1 VVTARRIDVSRPHAR
16 DGGSASRRALRCALA
31 CFALLLAALAA
42 SPAWA
47 RVRVE
52 VDRDPVVA
60 DESFTITFTTE
71 SKDQSEPDFT
81 PLDKDFEVLGR
92 SSQTSLQIINGRPE
106 ARQSWV
112 LNVIAKRSGKVEV
125 PAIAFGSERSAPLTL
140 DVRAAAPG
148 SGIDSDVFITVEAT
162 PQPAYVQ
169 AQIVVNVRL
178 YVGVQVGSASL
189 SELTAEG
196 AVVEK
201 LGDDRRHEEMR
212 GGRPYTV
219 FERRYAVFAER
230 SGTLTLAPIEFA
242 GELLGRGFFG
252 RYKRTASEAMDLRIL
267 PAPADVV
274 PWLPATALTL
284 TEQWPQEPPAFQAG
298 EPLTRTLT
306 LTAKGLTAA
315 QLPPL
320 GGGSADGFKQY
331 VDQPELNDVVADDGV
346 TGVREE
352 KVAFLPTQA
361 GRYTLAPIEVTWWD
375 TRSQSLQVV
384 RVPEREVEVLPGDR
398 APARGSSRDGC
409 ARHKRRCF
417 TAGLRRASRH
427 PTALARRRR
436 PARARLARYGVRLVV
451 VEPPASVTP
460 AGRGGRRIRRPP
472 HGPPAASRSLWA
484 RRSRRGAGRVAR
496 MGTGAVA
503 GCGGRRLARAARACG
518 GRRSH
523 ANSMR
528 STAHATVRREV
539 PGPAM
544 DCGAASAPKR
554 RSARLGAT
562 RSPRCCRCIRRT
574 SAQRAEARGHDL
586 HAT

>member
-1 VVTARRIDVSRPHAR
+1 VVTARRIDASRPHAR

-267 PAPADVV
+267 PAPAEVV

-284 TEQWPQEPPAFQAG
+284 TEQWPQDPPVFRAG

-384 RVPEREVEVLPGDR
+384 RVPEREVEVLPGTAPQPAAAPVTA
-398 APARGSSRDGC
+398 APATSADASQPGFVEPAATRRLWLGAVVLLGLGWLATASAWWWSSRRRRSRPRVEEAGESADLRT
-409 ARHKRRCF
+409 ARRLLREACGHDDPAAAQAALLEWARARWPDAE
-417 TAGLRRASRH
+417 AGAWRELRAH
-427 PTALARRRR
+427 AGTALARELDALDR
-436 PARARLARYGVRLVV
+436 ARYG
-451 VEPPASVTP
+451 PQ
-460 AGRGGRRIRRPP
+460 GGAWS
-472 HGPPAASRSLWA
+472 GDGLWRSFG
-484 RRSRRGAGRVAR
+484 S
-496 MGTGAVA
+496 
-503 GCGGRRLARAARACG
+503 
-518 GRRSH
+518 
-523 ANSMR
+523 
-528 STAHATVRREV
+528 E
-539 PGPAM
+539 
-544 DCGAASAPKR
+544 APKR
-554 RSARLGAT
+554 EAGRN
-562 RSPRCCRCIRRT
+562 
-574 SAQRAEARGHDL
+574 AEPALLPL
-586 HAT
+586 HP